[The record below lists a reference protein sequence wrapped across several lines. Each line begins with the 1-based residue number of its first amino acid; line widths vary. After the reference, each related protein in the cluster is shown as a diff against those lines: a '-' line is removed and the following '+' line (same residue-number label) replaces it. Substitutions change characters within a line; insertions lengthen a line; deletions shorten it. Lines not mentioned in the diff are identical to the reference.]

1 MPAGDRYVEV
11 TLEEMEKFLKRAFRA
26 LRPKKGESRGEVYY
40 DLNLSDD
47 EVIVRVWTS
56 IRPRSGSGAGVGEDA
71 IRVTMITKG
80 GKALMPKSK
89 IVMRTKNWRNALQDR
104 VEELHEIYES
114 KAEYWK
120 HKRRERD
127 EGMDRRD
134 TMRSIEDDEAEVM
147 RLEQE
152 NAEGPP
158 PLRSVLPGPTVKK
171 TKPGEAFEGSYK
183 GLPGGGFGVE
193 VPVDVGIPGLEGFGK
208 TKGGKRTRVR
218 LVSKVKSSYPQYETR
233 KPVELWSFEDV
244 SAAARGQGFG
254 GGRGR
259 WAADPLA
266 ESVAAKYLNA

>member
-1 MPAGDRYVEV
+1 MPAGDRYVEI

-56 IRPRSGSGAGVGEDA
+56 IHPRSGAGAGRGEDA

-104 VEELHEIYES
+104 IEELHELYES

-127 EGMDRRD
+127 GGQAPRD

-158 PLRSVLPGPTVKK
+158 PPARIPGPKK
-171 TKPGEAFEGSYK
+171 TKPGESFVGKYRK
-183 GLPGGGFGVE
+183 LPSG
-193 VPVDVGIPGLEGFGK
+193 DWGITITTQGTPGLEGMAE
-208 TKGGKRTRVR
+208 TNGGKRRKVR
-218 LVSKVKSSYPQYETR
+218 LVQKAKSFKDSYNGNVET
-233 KPVELWSFEDV
+233 ELWSFEDV
-244 SAAARGQGFG
+244 NVAARQQGYGGGG
-254 GGRGR
+254 GGR
-259 WAADPLA
+259 WATDPLA
-266 ESVAAKYLNA
+266 DSVAAKYLEA